1 MHGEG
6 AYGLWG
12 LVILNAT
19 IFIVFAFSFFKPE
32 TKRDWRTFS
41 TFSAF
46 VVALFVEMY
55 GFPLTI
61 YVLSGWLQ
69 GAFPESQ
76 LLGSHDSG
84 HLWHSVLGLE
94 GNPHTHP
101 VHLLSNILVV
111 VGFILLA
118 SSWRVLYAAQ
128 KEGRLATTG
137 TYALVRHP
145 QYVAFATIM
154 LGFLIQW
161 PTILTLAMFPVLVLM
176 YGRLSLTEERDSAE
190 RFGEAWESYAARTPR
205 YLPKLGARRND
216 EGDTDTR
223 ESFEDAGAA

>member
-6 AYGLWG
+6 SAYGLWG
-12 LVILNAT
+12 LAIINAA
-19 IFIVFAFSFFKPE
+19 IFIGFAFSFFKPR
-32 TKRDWRTFS
+32 TRRDWRTFG

-61 YVLSGWLQ
+61 YVMSGWLQ
-69 GAFPESQ
+69 EAFPESS

-84 HLWHSVLGLE
+84 HLWHSLLGLE

-101 VHLLSNILVV
+101 VHLLSNILIV

-128 KEGRLATTG
+128 TAGRLATTG
-137 TYALVRHP
+137 TYAYVRHP
-145 QYVAFATIM
+145 QYVAFVIIM

-161 PTILTLAMFPVLVLM
+161 PTLLTGGMFPVLLIM
-176 YGRLSLTEERDSAE
+176 YGRLSLSEERDSAE
-190 RFGEAWESYAARTPR
+190 RFGEEWEAYAATTPR
-205 YLPKLGARRND
+205 YLPALSSPSRS
-216 EGDTDTR
+216 EVPDTN
-223 ESFEDAGAA
+223 

>member
-6 AYGLWG
+6 SAYGMWG
-12 LVILNAT
+12 VVIINAT
-19 IFIVFAFSFFKPE
+19 IFIAFAFSFFKPQ

-61 YVLSGWLQ
+61 YLLSGWLQ
-69 GAFPESQ
+69 ETFPESG
-76 LLGSHDSG
+76 LLGTHDSG
-84 HLWHSVLGLE
+84 HLWHSLFGLE

-101 VHLLSNILVV
+101 VHLLSNVLIV

-128 KEGRLATTG
+128 REGRLATTG
-137 TYALVRHP
+137 TYSYIRHP
-145 QYVAFATIM
+145 QYVAFVIVM
-154 LGFLIQW
+154 LGFLVQW
-161 PTILTLAMFPVLVLM
+161 PTILTLAMFPVLLVM
-176 YGRLSLTEERDSAE
+176 YGRLGLAEERESAE
-190 RFGEAWESYAARTPR
+190 RFGEEWQLYAERTPR
-205 YLPKLGARRND
+205 YLPGFGSSTKPGIP
-216 EGDTDTR
+216 DTQPGRWT
-223 ESFEDAGAA
+223 